1 MSAEAQRAKSS
12 RLAFLG
18 LCFAVV
24 ATLLVV
30 RLVYWQVVRRD
41 DVRMS
46 RIAAGAGLAG
56 KAWRGTIYDRHGHY
70 LAIPS
75 VVYDVGASPR
85 AITDAVKVAGLL
97 APILN
102 VDEPKL
108 IGKLT
113 MLEAD
118 WVPLALGLPTP
129 SVQPIKDLNLL
140 GIKLDPHPGRYY
152 PEGKLAAAV
161 LGFVNREQAGSY
173 GVEQYYDSR
182 LRGTDGFK
190 VAGGP
195 QVLFDLPFVQAP
207 ENGLDLVLTIDRV
220 IQRAAEKHLEQ
231 ALKEFEAESGVII
244 VMDPSTGAILAM
256 AVGPGF
262 DPNDFAN
269 VESLKAFI
277 NKAISEQYEPGS
289 VFKMVTMAA
298 ALDAGVIRPH
308 DTYYDN
314 GYIVVGGR
322 TFQNWD
328 RKAHGLTTMT
338 EVLAYSLNVGSV
350 HVAQKLGPSRFY
362 DVVRRFGFGEPT
374 GIDLTGEIAGSV
386 RQPGSPDWY
395 PADLAANSFGQGLAV
410 TPIQMVTAVAA
421 LANDGVLMRPYVVD
435 RILQDGEVI
444 WQAKPQM
451 VRRVVRHET
460 AAELSEMLAQALPQE
475 TPLGVVPQYTS
486 AGKTGT
492 AQIFEDGRYA
502 DDAIIASFAGY
513 LPAYDPRFVVLVKLD
528 RPQRQPWGSRAAA
541 PVWRDLAGDLCAYL
555 GIPPDGAKVANR

>member
-1 MSAEAQRAKSS
+1 VTAEAQRARSS
-12 RLAFLG
+12 RLAFLAI
-18 LCFAVV
+18 CFALMAGV
-24 ATLLVV
+24 LVV
-30 RLVYWQVVRRD
+30 RLVYWQALRRD

-46 RIAAGAGLAG
+46 TAAAGAGLAG

-75 VVYDVGASPR
+75 VVYDVGASPQ
-85 AITDAVKVAGLL
+85 AITDPVKVAGLL
-97 APILN
+97 APILGI
-102 VDEPKL
+102 DEPRL
-108 IGKLT
+108 IGKLST
-113 MLEAD
+113 TDAD

-129 SVQPIKDLNLL
+129 KVQPIKDLQLL
-140 GIKLDPHPGRYY
+140 GIKLDGRPGRYD
-152 PEGKLAAAV
+152 PEGRMAAAV
-161 LGFVNREQAGSY
+161 LGFVNREQAGCY
-173 GVEQYYDSR
+173 GIEQYYDPR

-190 VAGGP
+190 IAGGP
-195 QVLFDLPFVQAP
+195 QVLFDLPIVQAP
-207 ENGLDLVLTIDRV
+207 KNGLDLALTIDRV
-220 IQRAAEKHLEQ
+220 VQRAAEKHLEA

-244 VMDPSTGAILAM
+244 VMDPHTGEILAL

-262 DPNDFAN
+262 DPNDFGN
-269 VESLKAFI
+269 VRSLEDFI

-298 ALDAGVIRPH
+298 ALDAGAIRPH
-308 DTYYDN
+308 DTYYDD
-314 GYIVVGGR
+314 GYAVMGGR

-328 RKAHGLTTMT
+328 RKAYGLTTMT
-338 EVLAYSLNVGSV
+338 EILAYSLNVGAI
-350 HVAQKLGPSRFY
+350 HVVEKLGPSRFY
-362 DVVRRFGFGEPT
+362 DAVRRFGFGQPT
-374 GIDLTGEIAGSV
+374 GIDLTGEIDGSV
-386 RQPGSPDWY
+386 RQPGSGDWY

-444 WQAKPQM
+444 WQAEPQV
-451 VRRVVRHET
+451 VRRVVGHET

-502 DDAIIASFAGY
+502 DEAIIASFAGY

-528 RPQRQPWGSRAAA
+528 RPQRQPWGSQAAA
-541 PVWRDLAGDLCAYL
+541 PVWRDLATEICAYM
-555 GIPPDGAKVANR
+555 GIPPDGVRVAER